1 VGEITDHGHIFLC
14 LSKFKRKCEPISN
27 VLFGDCLTTH
37 IHNVHKMTEEIGGT
51 GEGGVIVGLWYCH
64 RGTFVLTTT
73 MIVPC
78 GDIKNRSNG

>member
-1 VGEITDHGHIFLC
+1 MDIFFYVFPN
-14 LSKFKRKCEPISN
+14 SKGNDEPISN
-27 VLFGDCLTTH
+27 VLFGDCSTTH

-78 GDIKNRSNG
+78 GDIKNISNG